1 MKSIISSAAIVIFL
15 NGYAQDSFYSE
26 LEMGKYDVGFFDT
39 LIYSDSSQYK
49 QYGYNGPAPLFVQIW
64 HPVKP
69 VSNRKYLCYGDF
81 RKRQLPGDL
90 SSVYENLN
98 AQSDAIF
105 IETNLATTLLTYET
119 IDYNSLSYEDV
130 FEKIKTTPTKSSY
143 SRIQKK
149 TKFPVIVYHH
159 GTQGVSDENY
169 AMAEYFA
176 SKGYIFVSANFH
188 LPYPELV
195 YGLTESVTNNQSR
208 IKTLIN
214 FAKTLSSNQHLFYA
228 GHSWGA
234 QTGWC
239 FLHEGDWADA
249 FVSLETTIEYKT
261 DTAQIK
267 DMWPFV
273 YDAVKTKNSKY
284 EIPILMFANTQLD
297 EPFHFFKNS
306 STKELYSVSIKEY
319 FEHNSFTAVFLMRY
333 FWRSTFTQPDA
344 EILSGQLKMY
354 ILHLKM
360 MDDFFQ
366 SVMQKK
372 QLDPENYK
380 ADFYFN

>member
-1 MKSIISSAAIVIFL
+1 MKSIMSITVIVLCINSSAQ
-15 NGYAQDSFYSE
+15 NSFYTE

-39 LIYSDSSQYK
+39 LIYSDSSQYNE
-49 QYGYNGPAPLFVQIW
+49 YGYTGAAPLFVQVW
-64 HPVKP
+64 HPIKP
-69 VSNRKYLCYGDF
+69 TSETKHLSYGDF
-81 RKRQLPGDL
+81 RKRQLPAVL

-98 AQSDAIF
+98 AQADPIF
-105 IETNLATTLLTYET
+105 IQTNLATTLLTYET
-119 IDYNSLSYEDV
+119 IGYNSFSYEDV
-130 FEKIKTTPTKSSY
+130 FEKIKTTPTKSIY

-169 AMAEYFA
+169 VMAEYFA

-188 LPYPELV
+188 LPYSNV
-195 YGLTESVTNNQSR
+195 IFGLTESVTNDQSR
-208 IKTLIN
+208 IKTVIE
-214 FAKTLSSNQHLFYA
+214 FAKTLSSSQHTFYT

-239 FLHEGDWADA
+239 FLHEKDWADA
-249 FVSLETTIEYKT
+249 FVSLETTIEFKT

-273 YDAVKTKNSKY
+273 YDVVKTKKSKY
-284 EIPILMFANTQLD
+284 EIPILMFANTQVD
-297 EPFHFFKNS
+297 EPFHFFKDNC
-306 STKELYSVSIKEY
+306 TKEMYSVSIKEY
-319 FEHNSFTAVFLMRY
+319 IEHNTYTSVFLMRY
-333 FWRSTFTQPDA
+333 FWRSTFSQPDT
-344 EILSGQLKMY
+344 EILSEQLKMY
-354 ILHLKM
+354 VLHLKM
-360 MDDFFQ
+360 MEDFFQ

-372 QLDPENYK
+372 QLDPDNYT

>member
-1 MKSIISSAAIVIFL
+1 MKAILSITVIVICF
-15 NGYAQDSFYSE
+15 NSSAQDSFYTE
-26 LEMGKYDVGFFDT
+26 LDMGKYDVGFFDS
-39 LIYSDSSQYK
+39 LIFSDSSQYN
-49 QYGYNGPAPLFVQIW
+49 QYGYNGTAPLFVQVW
-64 HPVKP
+64 HPIKP
-69 VSNRKYLCYGDF
+69 ISGAKHLCYGDF
-81 RKRQLPGDL
+81 RNSKIPAPLRD
-90 SSVYENLN
+90 VYDNLN
-98 AQSDAIF
+98 AQADAVF
-105 IETNLATTLLTYET
+105 IEPNIATDLSTYEA
-119 IDYNSLSYEDV
+119 IDYDSFSYEDV
-130 FEKIKTTPTKSSY
+130 LEKIKTTPTKSIY

-188 LPYPELV
+188 LPYPDLI
-195 YGLTESVTNNQSR
+195 YGLTESVTNEQSR
-208 IKTLIN
+208 IKTVID
-214 FAKTLSSNQHLFYA
+214 FAKTLSSNQYTFYA

-239 FLHEGDWADA
+239 FLHDGDWADA
-249 FVSLETTIEYKT
+249 FVSLETTIEYKN

-267 DMWPFV
+267 DMWPYV
-273 YDAVKTKNSKY
+273 YDVVKTKKSSY

-306 STKELYSVSIKEY
+306 TTEELYSVSIKEY
-319 FEHNSFTAVFLMRY
+319 FEHNSFTSVFLMRY
-333 FWRSTFTQPDA
+333 FWRSTFSQPDS

-354 ILHLKM
+354 TLHLKM
-360 MDDFFQ
+360 MADFFQ
-366 SVMQKK
+366 SVIQKE
-372 QLDPENYK
+372 QLNPENYK

>member
-1 MKSIISSAAIVIFL
+1 MKPILSITALVICLSSS
-15 NGYAQDSFYSE
+15 AQDSFYTE

-39 LIYSDSSQYK
+39 LLYSDSSQYN
-49 QYGYNGPAPLFVQIW
+49 QYGYTGPAPLFVQVW
-64 HPVKP
+64 HPIKP
-69 VSNRKYLCYGDF
+69 TSEAKHLCYGDF
-81 RKRQLPGDL
+81 RNRKLPVPLSNVYEKLNSQAKAVFIEANIATDL
-90 SSVYENLN
+90 S
-98 AQSDAIF
+98 
-105 IETNLATTLLTYET
+105 TYEA
-119 IDYNSLSYEDV
+119 IDYISFSYEDV
-130 FEKIKTTPTKSSY
+130 LEKIKTTRTKSIY

-149 TKFPVIVYHH
+149 TKYPVIVYHH

-169 AMAEYFA
+169 VMAEYFA
-176 SKGYIFVSANFH
+176 SKGYIFVTANFH
-188 LPYPELV
+188 LPYTELI
-195 YGLTESVTNNQSR
+195 YGLSESVTNDQSK
-208 IKTLIN
+208 IKTVID
-214 FAKTLSSNQHLFYA
+214 FAKTLSSNQHTFYA

-267 DMWPFV
+267 DMWPYV
-273 YDAVKTKNSKY
+273 YDVVKTKNRKY

-306 STKELYSVSIKEY
+306 CTKELYSVSIKEY
-319 FEHNSFTAVFLMRY
+319 FEHNSFTSVFLMRY
-333 FWRSTFTQPDA
+333 FWRTAFTQPDT
-344 EILSGQLKMY
+344 EILNGQLKMY
-354 ILHLKM
+354 ILHLEM

-372 QLDPENYK
+372 QLDPDNYT